1 MEVEMLD
8 RFHFDMKNDN
18 NLKNSRKGV
27 MPILKV
33 GLIEKRDF
41 LDFKLTGKFSV
52 LNDQGIPIL
61 KGVTA
66 PAKWRLKIENRQQ
79 AKYEYSILL
88 EKYFDRTLAEEQ
100 EYKLIEKGVGVTIKN
115 LGCKFYLKKKLVSDN
130 TEYWLVVDK
139 LTSEQEANKFAEE
152 NFTDFSYQII
162 KEKLN
167 EPHALLE
174 LFDNEFEKLGEAE
187 NSIRL
192 VPETPEVITYIY
204 DLTVDTQS
212 QNDPKNYAAFRGIIE
227 FRCLDDGKVAA
238 ICEMTIEEYVKN
250 VVALQMLPDLPEE
263 IIKAQAI
270 AVRSK
275 VVSGFGIKHFDDPF
289 DLCST
294 DHCQPFTGALQ
305 IPEIIA
311 DAVDETAGLVLS
323 NNKHVVDAKYSAI
336 CGGHTESYKNINSDS
351 IIEPYT
357 PVLDSHDQEI
367 FKQYKDL
374 TQSENFKKWV
384 NEEPATYC
392 NLNHLKNNN
401 VPNSLRNNYR
411 WHLTY
416 DREELEEIISE
427 KIGAEIGVLYEIIP
441 VRRGVSGRLQ
451 EIEILASNTN
461 LVIKNGS
468 EICRVL
474 SHDRLPSSCFL
485 IECQIDEDGFPISF
499 TFRGAGFGHGVGLC
513 QAGGTAMALNEAD
526 YTEILKHY
534 FRGTN
539 LKKIY
544 EV

>member
-27 MPILKV
+27 MPIVKV

-41 LDFKLTGKFSV
+41 PDFKLTGKFSV

-66 PAKWRLKIENRQQ
+66 PIKWQLKFENRQQ

-115 LGCKFYLKKKLVSDN
+115 LGCKFYLKKKLASDN

-152 NFTDFSYQII
+152 KFADFSYQII

-212 QNDPKNYAAFRGIIE
+212 QNDPQNYAALRGIIE

-238 ICEMTIEEYVKN
+238 IYEMTIEEYVKN
-250 VVALQMLPDLPEE
+250 VVAVQMLPDLPEE

-270 AVRSK
+270 VVRSK
-275 VVSGFGIKHFDDPF
+275 AVSGFGIKHFDDPF

-294 DHCQPFTGALQ
+294 DHCQSFTGAFR
-305 IPEIIA
+305 IPEVIA
-311 DAVDETAGLVLS
+311 DAVKETAGLVLT
-323 NNKHVVDAKYSAI
+323 NKKRVVDAKYSAI
-336 CGGHTESYKNINSDS
+336 CGGHTESYKNINSGA
-351 IIEPYT
+351 IIEPYIA
-357 PVLDSHDQEI
+357 VVDSHDQEI

-384 NEEPATYC
+384 NEEPVTYC
-392 NLNHLKNNN
+392 NLNYLKNNN

-416 DREELEEIISE
+416 DRDELEEIISE
-427 KIGAEIGVLYEIIP
+427 KSGAEIGALYEIIP
-441 VRRGVSGRLQ
+441 VRRGVSGRLLG
-451 EIEILASNTN
+451 IEILASNKN
-461 LVIKNGS
+461 LVLKSES

-485 IECQIDEDGFPISF
+485 IECQIDEDGFPINF
-499 TFRGAGFGHGVGLC
+499 TFRGAGLGHGVGLC
-513 QAGGTAMALNEAD
+513 QAGGIAMALNEAD